1 MLHKVTTILGLM
13 LFAACGEA
21 TAKQTCESLASLK
34 LSDTTITLA
43 ESVSAGAYVPA
54 GSAAP
59 APIFKTLA
67 AFCRVTAT
75 VKPAKDSDIKVE
87 VWMPSEAWNGKYR
100 GTGNGGFAGNINY
113 QGIGLAL
120 QQGYATASTDTGH
133 ASAQMTDASWALGHP
148 EKITDYGYRAI
159 HEMTRVAKA
168 AIKAYYGSAPRS
180 SYFASCSN
188 GGRQGLMEAQRYPE
202 DYDGIVAGAPANAL
216 THEGLWTNELAEDFD
231 HGGYIS
237 PAKFPAIARAVLAA
251 CDALD
256 GVTDGIIDDPR
267 QCRFKPEV
275 LLCAQA
281 DSQDCLTAPQ
291 VATLKKLYAG
301 PHDSKGK
308 QLFPGYLPG
317 AEDGP
322 GGMATWME
330 GPAPGK
336 GVMFVFNQGLN
347 ANMVYEKPDWT
358 LHDAGL
364 DEVVKADDA
373 KLAKILNATDTNLAA
388 FKARGGKLIIYHG
401 WSDAAL
407 SPLNTISYY
416 ESLISTMGRTAA
428 DDFARLF
435 MVPGMLHCSGGPGPD
450 SFGQP
455 FGISADIPHDPE
467 HDIQQALEQWVEKAI
482 PPTSL
487 IATKYVDGDASKGVK
502 MTRPLCA
509 YPQVAA
515 WSGNG
520 SSDDA
525 ANFACKVP

>member
-1 MLHKVTTILGLM
+1 MLRKVTTILGLM
-13 LFAACGEA
+13 LCAACAEA
-21 TAKQTCESLASLK
+21 SAKQPCESLAALK
-34 LSDTTITLA
+34 LQNTTITLA
-43 ESVSAGAYVPA
+43 ESVSAGAFAPNDPA
-54 GSAAP
+54 VSAP
-59 APIFKTLA
+59 TFKTLP

-75 VKPAKDSDIKVE
+75 IKPAKDSDIRVE

-100 GTGNGGFAGNINY
+100 GTGNGGFAGYINY
-113 QGIGLAL
+113 PGIGTAL
-120 QQGYATASTDTGH
+120 SQGYATASTDTGH

-435 MVPGMLHCSGGPGPD
+435 MVPGMLHCSG
-450 SFGQP
+450 
-455 FGISADIPHDPE
+455 
-467 HDIQQALEQWVEKAI
+467 
-482 PPTSL
+482 
-487 IATKYVDGDASKGVK
+487 
-502 MTRPLCA
+502 
-509 YPQVAA
+509 
-515 WSGNG
+515 
-520 SSDDA
+520 
-525 ANFACKVP
+525 